1 MTHWVHILLALL
13 LYAGSLEGASKRF
26 FTDFLQD
33 MPTPGTG
40 GPTFDTTVATNIT
53 GLVGKTVKLTCR
65 VKNLGNRTVSWV
77 RHRDIHLLTVG
88 RYTYTS
94 DQRFEAMHSPHA
106 EDWTLRIRYAQRKDS
121 GIYECQIST
130 TPPIG
135 HSVYLN
141 IVEPITEV
149 IGGPELH
156 INKGSTINLTC
167 IVKFAP
173 EPPPTVI
180 WSHNREVINFD
191 SPRGG
196 ISLVTEKGVVTT
208 SRLLVQKA
216 IQQDSGLYT
225 CTPSNANPT
234 SVRVHIVDGEHPA
247 AMHHG
252 HATPQVRPPPATLLL
267 LLAFLVVL
275 LLQEH
280 PSQSPQKRK
289 QQQEGEGDGEL
300 PLQYKLRQRIHRWE
314 WWQSNQLWNEKFAVY
329 QRTEPF
335 TVELSQVVTKGHAQE
350 RVAAMSRCRYAAE
363 MLLLPPL
370 KTQRRRWETDTAS
383 VAT

>member
-1 MTHWVHILLALL
+1 MSTHRLIFLGILCLLAGC
-13 LYAGSLEGASKRF
+13 ADGASKRF

-33 MPTPGTG
+33 LPTPGTG
-40 GPTFDTTVATNIT
+40 GPTFDTTIGTNIT

-141 IVEPITEV
+141 IVEPVTDI

-156 INKGSTINLTC
+156 INRGSTINLTC

-180 WSHNREVINFD
+180 WSHNREIINFD

-196 ISLVTEKGVVTT
+196 ISLVTEKGVLTT

-216 IQQDSGLYT
+216 ITQDSGLYT
-225 CTPSNANPT
+225 CTPSNANPST
-234 SVRVHIVDGEHPA
+234 VRVHIVDGEHPA
-247 AMHHG
+247 AMHTG
-252 HATPQVRPPPATLLL
+252 NNNNSTASQPP
-267 LLAFLVVL
+267 VL
-275 LLQEH
+275 L
-280 PSQSPQKRK
+280 
-289 QQQEGEGDGEL
+289 
-300 PLQYKLRQRIHRWE
+300 PLVL
-314 WWQSNQLWNEKFAVY
+314 L
-329 QRTEPF
+329 TCG
-335 TVELSQVVTKGHAQE
+335 TL
-350 RVAAMSRCRYAAE
+350 
-363 MLLLPPL
+363 MLLQLVACCSALVTAAAAALVPDTTPGL
-370 KTQRRRWETDTAS
+370 LRITHHPRSPSTKDTAS
-383 VAT
+383 DGQRSTRISQDLQREEGDLCRRGFGRSPVLGT

>member
-1 MTHWVHILLALL
+1 FCTHKFTLTKFSFSALFT
-13 LYAGSLEGASKRF
+13 GSSEGASKRF

-33 MPTPGTG
+33 LPTPGTG
-40 GPTFDTTVATNIT
+40 GPTFDTTIGTNIT
-53 GLVGKTVKLTCR
+53 GLVGKTVRLTCR

-141 IVEPITEV
+141 IVEPVTEIV
-149 IGGPELH
+149 GGGELH
-156 INKGSTINLTC
+156 INRGSTINLTC

-180 WSHNREVINFD
+180 WSHERQIINFD

-196 ISLVTEKGVVTT
+196 ISLVTEKGVLTT

-216 IQQDSGLYT
+216 IAQDSGVYT
-225 CTPSNANPT
+225 CTPSNANPAT
-234 SVRVHIVDGEHPA
+234 VRVHIVDGEHPA
-247 AMHHG
+247 AMHTG
-252 HATPQVRPPPATLLL
+252 NTEPTGKAGALQPSAWLSLALLSSGT
-267 LLAFLVVL
+267 VL
-275 LLQEH
+275 LLQMTARCSAAAYHKSCTRNKDTETETETTAG
-280 PSQSPQKRK
+280 RAGNRN
-289 QQQEGEGDGEL
+289 QELYVQD
-300 PLQYKLRQRIHRWE
+300 
-314 WWQSNQLWNEKFAVY
+314 QLGFGYGV
-329 QRTEPF
+329 RR
-335 TVELSQVVTKGHAQE
+335 S
-350 RVAAMSRCRYAAE
+350 S
-363 MLLLPPL
+363 LLG
-370 KTQRRRWETDTAS
+370 T
-383 VAT
+383 

>member
-1 MTHWVHILLALL
+1 MTHWLLNLL
-13 LYAGSLEGASKRF
+13 TLLMYAGSLECASKRF

-33 MPTPGTG
+33 LPTPGTG
-40 GPTFDTTVATNIT
+40 GPTFDTTVPSNIT

-141 IVEPITEV
+141 IVEPVTEV

-180 WSHNREVINFD
+180 WSHNRQVINFD

-196 ISLVTEKGVVTT
+196 ISLVTEKGVLTT

-252 HATPQVRPPPATLLL
+252 GTTHLHASPYTVIILWAFVLLL
-267 LLAFLVVL
+267 LQKQQLQSNLRQCIRWRKGTIKLRNKQQHQSGPTLNHRQQQLQQQGHLTRLLSHHHQHYRQQRHYYFDVKSLHSCL
-275 LLQEH
+275 LL
-280 PSQSPQKRK
+280 
-289 QQQEGEGDGEL
+289 
-300 PLQYKLRQRIHRWE
+300 
-314 WWQSNQLWNEKFAVY
+314 WWQHRSPTNLQLPN
-329 QRTEPF
+329 T
-335 TVELSQVVTKGHAQE
+335 
-350 RVAAMSRCRYAAE
+350 
-363 MLLLPPL
+363 
-370 KTQRRRWETDTAS
+370 
-383 VAT
+383 

>member
-1 MTHWVHILLALL
+1 MSTHCLILLGMMCLL
-13 LYAGSLEGASKRF
+13 AGYTNGASKRF

-33 MPTPGTG
+33 LPTPGTG
-40 GPTFDTTVATNIT
+40 GPTFDTTIGTNIT

-141 IVEPITEV
+141 IVEPVTDI

-156 INKGSTINLTC
+156 INRGSTINLTC

-180 WSHNREVINFD
+180 WSHNREIINFD

-196 ISLVTEKGVVTT
+196 ISLVTEKGVLTT

-216 IQQDSGLYT
+216 ISQDSGLYT

-247 AMHHG
+247 AMHTG
-252 HATPQVRPPPATLLL
+252 NNGNSTASQPP
-267 LLAFLVVL
+267 VL
-275 LLQEH
+275 L
-280 PSQSPQKRK
+280 
-289 QQQEGEGDGEL
+289 
-300 PLQYKLRQRIHRWE
+300 PLVL
-314 WWQSNQLWNEKFAVY
+314 L
-329 QRTEPF
+329 TCG
-335 TVELSQVVTKGHAQE
+335 TL
-350 RVAAMSRCRYAAE
+350 
-363 MLLLPPL
+363 MLLQLVACCSAAITAVALVPVTPL
-370 KTQRRRWETDTAS
+370 GRSSAQSIRKFIEETAKGQRGSNRNCQDLKEIVEDLSRRRVEWSPVLGT
-383 VAT
+383 

>member
-1 MTHWVHILLALL
+1 MTHWLLNLL
-13 LYAGSLEGASKRF
+13 TLLMYAGSLECASKRF

-33 MPTPGTG
+33 LPTPGTG
-40 GPTFDTTVATNIT
+40 GPTFDTTVPSNIT

-141 IVEPITEV
+141 IVEPVTEV

-180 WSHNREVINFD
+180 WSHNRQVINFD

-196 ISLVTEKGVVTT
+196 ISLVTEKGVLTT

-252 HATPQVRPPPATLLL
+252 GTTHLHATSPYTIMILWAFILLW
-267 LLAFLVVL
+267 
-275 LLQEH
+275 LQQQQQNSNLRH
-280 PSQSPQKRK
+280 CIRWRKGTIKLRNNK
-289 QQQEGEGDGEL
+289 QQQYQQKQQHKEL
-300 PLQYKLRQRIHRWE
+300 QQKGQENLTRLLSHHQQLNSHYHHHQQQQQQQLQRHHYYYFDIKSQYSCLLL
-314 WWQSNQLWNEKFAVY
+314 WWQHRSTTTTNLQLPN
-329 QRTEPF
+329 T
-335 TVELSQVVTKGHAQE
+335 
-350 RVAAMSRCRYAAE
+350 
-363 MLLLPPL
+363 
-370 KTQRRRWETDTAS
+370 
-383 VAT
+383 

>member
-1 MTHWVHILLALL
+1 MTTHWLLHVGILLIL
-13 LYAGSLEGASKRF
+13 AGTSLGASKRF

-33 MPTPGTG
+33 LPTPGTG
-40 GPTFDTTVATNIT
+40 GPTFDTSITSNIT

-141 IVEPITEV
+141 IVEPITEI
-149 IGGPELH
+149 IGGPEMH

-173 EPPPTVI
+173 EPPVTVI
-180 WSHNREVINFD
+180 WSHNRQVINFD

-196 ISLVTEKGVVTT
+196 ISLVTEKGVLTT

-216 IQQDSGLYT
+216 IQQDSGFYT

-252 HATPQVRPPPATLLL
+252 NSATLQPPALCPL
-267 LLAFLVVL
+267 VL
-275 LLQEH
+275 LTCGMLILMKMQSESSCF
-280 PSQSPQKRK
+280 SQGPTRSATNATSRRRFISMASCSS
-289 QQQEGEGDGEL
+289 QQQQQQQNSVWL
-300 PLQYKLRQRIHRWE
+300 PRNYLKRSL
-314 WWQSNQLWNEKFAVY
+314 V
-329 QRTEPF
+329 
-335 TVELSQVVTKGHAQE
+335 
-350 RVAAMSRCRYAAE
+350 
-363 MLLLPPL
+363 LP
-370 KTQRRRWETDTAS
+370 TT
-383 VAT
+383 

>member
-1 MTHWVHILLALL
+1 MSTHRLIFLGILCLLAGC
-13 LYAGSLEGASKRF
+13 ADGASKRF

-33 MPTPGTG
+33 LPTPGTG
-40 GPTFDTTVATNIT
+40 GPTFDTTIGTNIT

-141 IVEPITEV
+141 IVEPVTDI

-156 INKGSTINLTC
+156 INRGSTINLTC

-180 WSHNREVINFD
+180 WSHNREIINFD

-196 ISLVTEKGVVTT
+196 ISLVTEKGVLTT

-216 IQQDSGLYT
+216 ITQDSGLYT
-225 CTPSNANPT
+225 CTPSNANPST
-234 SVRVHIVDGEHPA
+234 VRVHIVDGE
-247 AMHHG
+247 
-252 HATPQVRPPPATLLL
+252 
-267 LLAFLVVL
+267 
-275 LLQEH
+275 
-280 PSQSPQKRK
+280 
-289 QQQEGEGDGEL
+289 
-300 PLQYKLRQRIHRWE
+300 
-314 WWQSNQLWNEKFAVY
+314 
-329 QRTEPF
+329 
-335 TVELSQVVTKGHAQE
+335 
-350 RVAAMSRCRYAAE
+350 
-363 MLLLPPL
+363 
-370 KTQRRRWETDTAS
+370 
-383 VAT
+383 

>member
-1 MTHWVHILLALL
+1 MSMNWALYWGIMWVLS
-13 LYAGSLEGASKRF
+13 GSTDSASKRF

-33 MPTPGTG
+33 LPTPGTG
-40 GPTFDTTVATNIT
+40 GPTFDPSAISNIT
-53 GLVGKTVKLTCR
+53 GLVGKTVKMTCR

-94 DQRFEAMHSPHA
+94 DQRFEAQHSPHA
-106 EDWTLRIRYAQRKDS
+106 EDWSLRIRYAQRKDS

-135 HSVYLN
+135 HAVYLN

-149 IGGPELH
+149 IGGPDLH

-173 EPPPTVI
+173 EPPPTVS
-180 WSHNREVINFD
+180 WSHNRENDPRYNKVINFD

-196 ISLVTEKGVVTT
+196 ISLVTEKGVLTT

-216 IQQDSGLYT
+216 IQEDEGLYT
-225 CTPSNANPT
+225 CAPSNANPT

-252 HATPQVRPPPATLLL
+252 NSAPLQPPALISMLMLICSTLILL
-267 LLAFLVVL
+267 HA
-275 LLQEH
+275 
-280 PSQSPQKRK
+280 SACCSPT
-289 QQQEGEGDGEL
+289 L
-300 PLQYKLRQRIHRWE
+300 PKMTTQ
-314 WWQSNQLWNEKFAVY
+314 
-329 QRTEPF
+329 
-335 TVELSQVVTKGHAQE
+335 
-350 RVAAMSRCRYAAE
+350 
-363 MLLLPPL
+363 
-370 KTQRRRWETDTAS
+370 QRRGGNNNNNGQQKGINGGERLERNSLVPGT
-383 VAT
+383 